1 MVEAKGNGKNY
12 IAGIAAGDTATLEE
26 IYRKYHQVILHL
38 VKTHGGSADDARDVF
53 QEGILFI
60 YQKSKEP
67 DFQLRHSFLSYFY
80 VVCKNIWSN
89 HYRRKYNEELSLN
102 VAIIE
107 TEEAG
112 LMEDILLNEQYRL
125 YRKHFRKLGKDCQKV
140 LEMYFDKVSMA
151 EIARRMGFASE
162 GYAKKRKFKCKEKL
176 IQLIKADPSFK
187 ELKHKEE

>member
-1 MVEAKGNGKNY
+1 M
-12 IAGIAAGDTATLEE
+12 
-26 IYRKYHQVILHL
+26 
-38 VKTHGGSADDARDVF
+38 
-53 QEGILFI
+53 LF
-60 YQKSKEP
+60 
-67 DFQLRHSFLSYFY
+67 
-80 VVCKNIWSN
+80 C
-89 HYRRKYNEELSLN
+89 LN

-176 IQLIKADPSFK
+176 IQLIKAVPSFK
-187 ELKHKEE
+187 DLKHMVD